1 MLTSNKGNTTMSYP
15 LVTAVFIDNY
25 YLNQVNLNPKF
36 ETVKGSY
43 YTIDGLFGISPEYS
57 IVCNLAEIAE
67 FLYSSNNEDFNAQYF
82 HLDNAD
88 SFDQIIRNLVYYGYD
103 LFTWWTVKK
112 TILNSDSV
120 LECNKTKWL
129 NTHKVNDCLILKYS
143 QYYERLFDN
152 IVIHQTNGEIRTA
165 SELIEKYNIEFQ
177 VLAEDNYKLK
187 LLNYYLSSHDDTAI
201 TELDCIQTL
210 DEIIYH
216 YNWCTWDRKL
226 NALVTK

>member
-1 MLTSNKGNTTMSYP
+1 MNN
-15 LVTAVFIDNY
+15 VDN
-25 YLNQVNLNPKF
+25 
-36 ETVKGSY
+36 
-43 YTIDGLFGISPEYS
+43 
-57 IVCNLAEIAE
+57 
-67 FLYSSNNEDFNAQYF
+67 
-82 HLDNAD
+82 
-88 SFDQIIRNLVYYGYD
+88 FDQIIRNLVYYGYD

-112 TILNSDSV
+112 SILSGDSV

-129 NTHKVNDCLILKYS
+129 NTHKVNDCLTLQYS
-143 QYYERLFDN
+143 HYYERLFDD